1 MKQAYYFKPH
11 NIKLELGVL
20 RNNLVPRAFPLVG
33 NWGNSPAIGL
43 WVLGSDWLLDRA
55 YSFMLFLTNILDE
68 IRLLFKTVNRSS
80 IIVINKLTNNQ
91 HYIFSSLGKRRKISN
106 L

>member
-1 MKQAYYFKPH
+1 MGIISH
-11 NIKLELGVL
+11 V
-20 RNNLVPRAFPLVG
+20 NNLVPRAFPLVG
-33 NWGNSPAIGL
+33 NWRNSPVIGL
-43 WVLGSDWLLDRA
+43 RVLGSDWLLDRA

-91 HYIFSSLGKRRKISN
+91 HNIFSSLG